1 MELASSF
8 AREKLSLI
16 SANYGIFRCVLS
28 TWRSSAT
35 MRSCYFHKSKRL
47 ENSANFLP
55 VLRSN
60 WLLLVQNQVAH
71 FSPMLNSLKSHK
83 ELDSYEVI
91 FKQELTAIWLLV
103 HLKCCSQFN
112 SWRRKNCR
120 DLPGKL
126 YHCWPKPTELIYR
139 NRYILRHILAACW

>member
-1 MELASSF
+1 MTGYTVF
-8 AREKLSLI
+8 HII
-16 SANYGIFRCVLS
+16 SRCALR

-60 WLLLVQNQVAH
+60 WLLLIQNQVVH
-71 FSPMLNSLKSHK
+71 FSSMLNSLKSLI
-83 ELDSYEVI
+83 ELDCYKI
-91 FKQELTAIWLLV
+91 FFKEGLFSIWLRV

-112 SWRRKNCR
+112 SLRRKNYR
-120 DLPGKL
+120 DLPGKS
-126 YHCWPKPTELIYR
+126 YHYWPKPIELTYR
-139 NRYILRHILAACW
+139 NRYILRHILEDCW